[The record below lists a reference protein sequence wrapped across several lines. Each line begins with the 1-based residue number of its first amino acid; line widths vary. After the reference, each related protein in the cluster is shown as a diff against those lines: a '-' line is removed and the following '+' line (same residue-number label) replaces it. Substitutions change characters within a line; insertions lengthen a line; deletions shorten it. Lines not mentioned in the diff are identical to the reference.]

1 MEILSKIISAGDKCF
16 DIGANMG
23 LKTSKMLELG
33 AYVLCVEPQVS
44 CYNFLTEKFKNNN
57 KVSTVNLGCGSSIRK
72 DIIKIS
78 SHHTLSSMS
87 EDFINQTSKERFV
100 GFSWDSQ
107 EEIQLVTLDSL
118 IEKYGI
124 PHFCKLDVEG
134 YEPEV
139 LKGLSNPINYISLEF
154 VPELK
159 NKSFEC
165 IDLLLNIG
173 KYVFNYSEGES
184 GTFEFSEWTDKESII
199 TYLRGKNDFKISFGD
214 LYAKLIT

>member
-1 MEILSKIISAGDKCF
+1 MEILSKIISEDDLCF

-23 LKTSKMLELG
+23 SKTSKMLELG
-33 AYVLCVEPQVS
+33 ARVLCVEPQIS
-44 CYNFLTEKFKNNN
+44 CYNSLSEKFKSNDRVNI
-57 KVSTVNLGCGSSIRK
+57 VNLGCGSSTRK
-72 DIIKIS
+72 DTIKIS
-78 SHHTLSSMS
+78 SHHTLSSMCQ
-87 EDFINQTSKERFV
+87 DFINETSKERFV

-107 EEIQLVTLDSL
+107 QEIQLVTLDSL

-139 LKGLSNPINYISLEF
+139 LKGLTNPINFISLEF

-184 GTFEFSEWTDKESII
+184 GTFEFAEWIDKESMI
-199 TYLRGKNDFKISFGD
+199 TYLEGKNDFKISFGD